1 MEEYK
6 EDLKNL
12 KRLILELNQ
21 TNSTTDKKKVLKR
34 HPECK
39 KILYY
44 TYNPFRQFYVT
55 SDNLKKNSD
64 LVEEPNDLS
73 LYELLDTLAER
84 EITGHQAIAVTNG
97 FIKQNPAF
105 ADIILRIID
114 RNLKTRTDAKLINKV
129 WPGLVPSFDVA
140 LAQKFDDY
148 ADKIDFRKDDWYASR
163 KIDGCVSG
171 DSIVE
176 LEDGTT
182 LTIRKLVEDKIEKK
196 IKSYNEKNKKVEF
209 KKITA
214 YIKNGIDINET
225 FYQWYN
231 IELENGISLK
241 LTGNHRVYLPD
252 LKCYRRVDELNGDE
266 YLLLDI

>member
-1 MEEYK
+1 M

-12 KRLILELNQ
+12 KRLVVELNQ
-21 TNSTTDKKKVLKR
+21 TNSSTDKKAILKR

-39 KILYY
+39 KILRY
-44 TYNPFRQFYVT
+44 TYNPFKQYYLT
-55 SDNLKKNSD
+55 SDNLKKNAHLNTPERRYD
-64 LVEEPNDLS
+64 D
-73 LYELLDTLAER
+73 LYELLEALHAR
-84 EITGHQAIAVTNG
+84 RITGHEAIATMNA
-97 FIKQNPAF
+97 FILDNKAY
-105 ADIILRIID
+105 ADIILRIVD

-129 WPGLVPSFDVA
+129 WPGTVPSFEVA

-148 ADKIDFRKDDWYASR
+148 ADRIDFLKDRWYSSR
-163 KIDGCVSG
+163 KLDGCVSG

-182 LTIRKLVEDKIEKK
+182 LTIRKLVENKIEKK
-196 IKSYNEKNKKVEF
+196 IKSYNVKNKKAEF

-214 YIKNGIDINET
+214 YVKNGIDVNET

-231 IELENGISLK
+231 IELENGVSLK

-266 YLLLDI
+266 YLLFDV